1 MKFSDNYIE
10 TKIIKQ
16 QRIIDGETL
25 FIEYEERKIIKD
37 LIPND
42 KSKYYI
48 WGNIAN
54 AMVLDSKCKTNNLI
68 KIKDIC
74 FQIEK
79 SIKRGDIDIVIL
91 EVKNILL
98 PLLDK
103 LTNDEIQI
111 IKKTNRETAGPLF
124 DYQPNI
130 STPQIFIDLFNS
142 S

>member
-16 QRIIDGETL
+16 HRIIDGEIL
-25 FIEYEERKIIKD
+25 FIEYEERKLIKD
-37 LIPND
+37 VIPND
-42 KSKYYI
+42 KSTYYV

-68 KIKDIC
+68 KIKDMC

-91 EVKNILL
+91 EIKNVFL

-111 IKKTNRETAGPLF
+111 IKTANREAAGPL
-124 DYQPNI
+124 YEYNPHI
-130 STPQIFIDLFNS
+130 STPGIFIDLFAF
-142 S
+142 